1 MKASAHKYIV
11 MTALGCAVV
20 CILLVVLGVV
30 LAVRRSP
37 LGSDKNLF
45 SRITEE
51 LYSPAHARAALDS
64 LEDLDFTSLARPSPR
79 FVLPPRGTGNG
90 AAAAVRIWRDSAY
103 ANRTIWFGDTLPDTS
118 SRRAEWLASAE
129 WPAVDSLVAAAR
141 RPWLV
146 TGGAVAGPD
155 TAGRLRDML
164 LDPGPILWT
173 TRAMLARAHSLAER
187 APARADTMVFAV
199 ITIARRLEEDALLGH
214 ALLGY
219 RIERD
224 ALSMLWTMWQDAER
238 DEWEDVLDD
247 QGRVEEAEDLLRRAS
262 QLIRRAGPLP
272 EQAPALASRVLD
284 TRLPPP
290 IRGEIA
296 LAIGYGWSYDPAEGQ
311 RLSAA
316 RREALDDLAGR
327 DLPKGLAA
335 VVRGG
340 RAAVRAG
347 FARRFV
353 LSREYQA
360 LVADVQYGRFS
371 RPR

>member
-11 MTALGCAVV
+11 MTGLGCAVV
-20 CILLVVLGVV
+20 GILLVVLGVV

-37 LGSDKNLF
+37 LGSDKSLF
-45 SRITEE
+45 SRITQEM
-51 LYSPAHARAALDS
+51 YSPAHARAAFDS
-64 LEDLDFTSLARPSPR
+64 LEALDFASLAPPSR
-79 FVLPPRGTGNG
+79 RHTLPARGTGNG
-90 AAAAVRIWRDSAY
+90 AAAAMRVWRDSAY
-103 ANRTIWFGDTLPDTS
+103 AHRVIWFGDTLPDTS

-129 WPAVDSLVAAAR
+129 WPAVDSLLAAAR
-141 RPWLV
+141 RPWQL
-146 TGGAVAGPD
+146 TGGAAAGPD
-155 TAGRLRDML
+155 TSGRLRDML
-164 LDPGPILWT
+164 LDPGPMLWT
-173 TRAMLARAHSLAER
+173 TRAMLARAHALAER
-187 APARADTMVFAV
+187 APARADTLVFAV

-224 ALSMLWTMWQDAER
+224 ALSMLWTMWQNAER

-247 QGRVEEAEDLLRRAS
+247 QGRVEEAEDLLRRAA

-284 TRLPPP
+284 PRLPLP

-296 LAIGYGWSYDPAEGQ
+296 LAIGYGWAYDPAEGQ
-311 RLSAA
+311 VISGV
-316 RREALDDLAGR
+316 RRETLDDLAGH
-327 DLPKGLAA
+327 DLPHGLAG

-340 RAAVRAG
+340 RAAARAG
-347 FARRFV
+347 FTRRFV

>member
-11 MTALGCAVV
+11 MTGLGCAVV
-20 CILLVVLGVV
+20 GVLLVVLGVV

-37 LGSDKNLF
+37 PGSDKSFF
-45 SRITEE
+45 SRITQEM
-51 LYSPAHARAALDS
+51 YSPAHARAAFDS
-64 LEDLDFTSLARPSPR
+64 LEALDFASLAPPSSR
-79 FVLPPRGTGNG
+79 HTLPARGTGNG

-103 ANRTIWFGDTLPDTS
+103 AHRVIWFGDTLPDTS
-118 SRRAEWLASAE
+118 SRRTEWLASAE

-141 RPWLV
+141 RPWLL

-173 TRAMLARAHSLAER
+173 TRAMLARAHTLAER
-187 APARADTMVFAV
+187 APARADTLVFAV
-199 ITIARRLEEDALLGH
+199 ITIARRLEEDALLGY

-224 ALSMLWTMWQDAER
+224 ALASIVTSGDGSEWDAGL
-238 DEWEDVLDD
+238 DEVDRAV
-247 QGRVEEAEDLLRRAS
+247 QAEYMLRRAA

-272 EQAPALASRVLD
+272 EQSPALASRVLD
-284 TRLPPP
+284 PRLPLP

-311 RLSAA
+311 RLSDV
-316 RREALDDLAGR
+316 RRQAIDDLASR

-335 VVRGG
+335 VVQGG

-347 FARRFV
+347 FTRRFV